1 MATKDF
7 TITFIVDQTPE
18 QVFNAVNNVRA
29 WWSQA
34 LKGDSKQ
41 LNDEF
46 EYQHKEFHYSR
57 HRLVEVVPNK
67 RVVWLTT
74 GSSLSFI
81 KQKGEWNGTRV
92 CFDISEVESKTHLQF
107 THVGLVPQ
115 IECFG
120 ACSGGW
126 SHYLNKSLLPLIT
139 TGVGMP
145 DPVEEGRSAADLVG
159 LFYTAL
165 VEKNEQGI
173 ASIIADNIVMSS
185 PFHQASGA
193 REFIDGLQRWLH
205 ATKTYTVLK
214 QFEDGGDVCVIS
226 KIDAQ
231 TPAGEKVTWETS
243 DWYTISK
250 GKISGIKLYFDPRV
264 WSTAMGI

>member
-1 MATKDF
+1 MDTKDF
-7 TITFIVDQTPE
+7 TVTFIVDQTPE
-18 QVFNAVNNVRA
+18 QVFNAVNNVRG

-46 EYQHKEFHYSR
+46 EYRHKEFHYSR
-57 HRLVEVVPNK
+57 HKLVEVVPNK

-74 GSSLSFI
+74 DSSLSFI
-81 KQKGEWNGTRV
+81 KQKDEWNGTTV
-92 CFDISEVESKTHLQF
+92 CFDISEVDGKTELRF

-145 DPVEEGRSAADLVG
+145 DPVEEV
-159 LFYTAL
+159 
-165 VEKNEQGI
+165 K
-173 ASIIADNIVMSS
+173 
-185 PFHQASGA
+185 
-193 REFIDGLQRWLH
+193 
-205 ATKTYTVLK
+205 
-214 QFEDGGDVCVIS
+214 
-226 KIDAQ
+226 
-231 TPAGEKVTWETS
+231 
-243 DWYTISK
+243 
-250 GKISGIKLYFDPRV
+250 
-264 WSTAMGI
+264 